1 DSIPFLC
8 GDSASSDQQYQP
20 KKRQRTLGP
29 GEQQR
34 LATEVCDTILIHTK
48 ERFSFTQHLVS
59 ATLLHGE
66 MFPQHSVKFP
76 ESALE
81 TTVEAY
87 PMLNKAKLKTE
98 LSLIYENYEFKV
110 GSGAVP
116 LYQFFIKNNLQS
128 TFTETVSLL
137 KIIITT
143 PMTTAESERCFST
156 LKRIKTFLRNTMT
169 QDRLNA
175 LAMLSIE
182 KKLVRDIPD
191 FNKKV
196 IEKFVNQKERRAK
209 FLYK

>member
-1 DSIPFLC
+1 
-8 GDSASSDQQYQP
+8 
-20 KKRQRTLGP
+20 
-29 GEQQR
+29 
-34 LATEVCDTILIHTK
+34 
-48 ERFSFTQHLVS
+48 
-59 ATLLHGE
+59 
-66 MFPQHSVKFP
+66 
-76 ESALE
+76 
-81 TTVEAY
+81 
-87 PMLNKAKLKTE
+87 MLNKAKFKTD
-98 LSLIYENYEFKV
+98 LSLIYESPEFSV

-116 LYQFFIKNNLQS
+116 LYQFFIENNLQS

-182 KKLVRDIPD
+182 KKLVKDIPD
-191 FNKKV
+191 FNTKV